1 MILRRS
7 LLIIGL
13 CLSAH
18 SVIAEVRQIELKD
31 GSVITGT
38 VRSFDGKNYVIDSD
52 SLGTISLSSSQIN
65 SIHNAGAPSVN
76 QTISQS
82 DVVGLQQ
89 RLLNDK
95 DIMALLQTLQNDP
108 QIQSILSDPQLLQS
122 VTSGDVQGL
131 MNNPKFKA
139 LMENPTIQEITK
151 KVSP

>member
-1 MILRRS
+1 MILRRI
-7 LLIIGL
+7 LIIGL
-13 CLSAH
+13 CLLAH
-18 SVIAEVRQIELKD
+18 NVVAEVREIELRD

-38 VRSFDGKNYVIDSD
+38 VRSFDGKNYIIDSK
-52 SLGTISLSSSQIN
+52 SLGTVTLSSDQIN
-65 SIHNAGAPSVN
+65 AIRNPAAPNVN
-76 QTISQS
+76 QAISQS
-82 DVVGLQQ
+82 DVIGLQQ

-139 LMENPTIQEITK
+139 LLENPTIQEITK

>member
-1 MILRRS
+1 MILRKG
-7 LLIIGL
+7 LIIGL
-13 CLSAH
+13 CLLAH
-18 SVIAEVRQIELKD
+18 GAFADVREIVLKD

-38 VRSFDGKNYVIDSD
+38 IRSFDGKNYIIDSE
-52 SLGTISLSSSQIN
+52 SLGTVSLSSGQVNTIRSPTAPGAN
-65 SIHNAGAPSVN
+65 PSISH
-76 QTISQS
+76 S
-82 DVVGLQQ
+82 DVIGLQQ

-95 DIMALLQTLQNDP
+95 DVMALLQSLQNDP

-122 VTSGDVQGL
+122 VTSGDVKSL

>member
-1 MILRRS
+1 MILRRI
-7 LLIIGL
+7 LLVGL
-13 CLSAH
+13 CLIAH
-18 SVIAEVRQIELKD
+18 SAFADVREIVLKD

-38 VRSFDGKNYVIDSD
+38 VRSFDGKNYIVDSK
-52 SLGTISLSSSQIN
+52 SLGTISLSSGEIN
-65 SIHNAGAPSVN
+65 AIRSATAPSA
-76 QTISQS
+76 QQSISQS
-82 DVVGLQQ
+82 DVIGLQQ

-95 DIMALLQTLQNDP
+95 DIMKLLQTLQNDP

-122 VTSGDVQGL
+122 VTSGDIKSL